1 MARRLEYTVG
11 SYGKIFLIGM
21 LIGGICRLADY
32 FPGDTLWSLS
42 SIQTLLGFWVITN
55 TLIVLF
61 STSHLCAGKSS
72 FLYMF
77 GMTLSFYGLQAVLGT
92 FSPLLSGGFRFSLF
106 VMLSLLSIPCGMA
119 AFFLYDWNRDR
130 ELSSI
135 LYALPVGALAA
146 EAAALAIYLSSHQK
160 FLFQLLMDGVG
171 MLAFGALFYR
181 RTRNRKLFISS
192 P

>member
-1 MARRLEYTVG
+1 MARRLEHTVG

-61 STSHLCAGKSS
+61 STSHLCAGESS

-92 FSPLLSGGFRFSLF
+92 FIPLLSGEFRFSLF
-106 VMLSLLSIPCGMA
+106 VMFSILSIPCGMA
-119 AFFLYDWNRDR
+119 AFFLYDWNRDENSAPFCTHCR
-130 ELSSI
+130 WGLWPRRRLPLPSTSQVIRNSCSS
-135 LYALPVGALAA
+135 
-146 EAAALAIYLSSHQK
+146 S
-160 FLFQLLMDGVG
+160 
-171 MLAFGALFYR
+171 
-181 RTRNRKLFISS
+181 
-192 P
+192 